1 MFSLQLKWFSSR
13 GAAAP
18 ARSFETDG
26 IKEARL
32 NQPQSAL
39 MGGGGLPGTT
49 GLALVMRQPPS
60 RQSPLPRRKQI

>member
-1 MFSLQLKWFSSR
+1 MFSLQLKLFSSR

-39 MGGGGLPGTT
+39 MGGGLPGTT